1 MVVCR
6 NLPMPGSQT
15 FLVLLTFFI
24 TKWSRKV
31 AMSIGGFV
39 WGTMDELVQCQLM
52 DFYVSF
58 KREKFT
64 QNLQDTAGFSLTAPT
79 DPFTKSL
86 TESPVNLKEFLS
98 IVCIFW
104 WFEVFLMQQHF
115 ISSFDSRGKNM
126 SIECHIPAK
135 HYPLLNKMQCKQ

>member
-1 MVVCR
+1 M
-6 NLPMPGSQT
+6 
-15 FLVLLTFFI
+15 
-24 TKWSRKV
+24 
-31 AMSIGGFV
+31 
-39 WGTMDELVQCQLM
+39 
-52 DFYVSF
+52 SF

-64 QNLQDTAGFSLTAPT
+64 QNLWDTAGFSPTAPT
-79 DPFTKSL
+79 DPFTNSL

-104 WFEVFLMQQHF
+104 WFEVFHLKKMQQHS

-135 HYPLLNKMQCKQ
+135 NIIHCRIKCSVSIKI

>member
-1 MVVCR
+1 
-6 NLPMPGSQT
+6 
-15 FLVLLTFFI
+15 
-24 TKWSRKV
+24 
-31 AMSIGGFV
+31 
-39 WGTMDELVQCQLM
+39 M

-64 QNLQDTAGFSLTAPT
+64 QNLWDTAGSSPTAPT
-79 DPFTKSL
+79 DPFTNSL

-104 WFEVFLMQQHF
+104 WFEVFHFKKMQQHS

-135 HYPLLNKMQCKQ
+135 NIIHCRIKCSVSSKI